1 VVTLLGVDLEQ
12 DADVVVT
19 VVRPAAEAPAILAR
33 LQSELPA
40 LRGYASSYLAPLI
53 YAGEADGALFAVRSY
68 VAGTTLSERLREG
81 PLPVAEAVALARD
94 AMLGL
99 QAMHDCG
106 LLHRELE
113 PASIIMRSDGTAR
126 GVLVYTGLSRASRL
140 SELGELP
147 MEAAYYASPE
157 EAGLLHRNV
166 DARSD
171 LYSAGAVLF
180 ESLCGRPAF
189 DGASVNEVLRRHV
202 AGTEPSLRSIRAEV
216 PPALDEVVRRLLRT
230 EANDRYP
237 SATAVAFDLTR
248 VLAALQRGN
257 EAGIGADPGRVSQG
271 ELAEPAFV
279 GRERELTALHLAL
292 EEARRGHSSLILVEA
307 ESGVGKSRLLDELAR
322 QGDQDEAWVLRGA
335 GRERA
340 PQSAPGLL
348 DGVLATIVGRIA
360 LDRPFRDLLSARLRD
375 DEQAIATAM
384 PELAAA
390 LGFDPVGDLAA
401 ESFARARTVRAFT
414 LLLAALGTEERPAL
428 VLLDDCQWADDL
440 TVALLEQWPEQAGVA
455 RAAGEGLHSLIVA
468 SFSTEEVAS
477 DHVLRSIPGAAPVGL
492 PMLDR
497 GEVAQLVSSMTDKVP
512 EEACE
517 LVQQVSGG
525 SPFMAAEVLR
535 GLVETSSLVPELGG
549 WRIDPER
556 MADAQSSRRAARVV
570 GRRLDQLAANVL
582 DLLSVG
588 AVLGRQFAPDAA
600 RELAGQSRA
609 AGEAALAE
617 ARRRHIVWFDSDT
630 GQWSFLHE
638 KLREVLLARLPE
650 HEQRMLHLTIALSI
664 EAADPERVAELA
676 AHFDAAGDPARAL
689 PYALRAAA
697 DARSR
702 HMLEVAERYY
712 RIAKRGADPRDAA
725 VQRLVNEG
733 LADVAMLRGKY
744 AEAGEH
750 LSAAALA
757 CETELARAQVEG
769 KRGSLALKRGD
780 VDTAV
785 TTLDDALRLLGE
797 RVPRARS
804 GFLVGLIAQTFFQI
818 LHTLLPRV
826 FLGRRELE
834 HAERD
839 LLVSRL
845 LSELARAHWF
855 GSGRV
860 RCFWAQL
867 RGMNLIECY
876 PPTEALA
883 QAYSDHA
890 AAMTM
895 IPYFTRGIDYGER
908 SLAVRRGFGDALGAA
923 QSEQFL
929 GVVLYSASRF
939 EEALEHCRSA
949 LATLERTGHE
959 SALSTASWHVAL
971 SLYRLGRLPEAVD
984 ASRSVYRAATALGDV
999 QASGIGLCAWAK
1011 AAGGEIPAE
1020 PVRDALAALSS
1031 DVQTSAEVLQ
1041 AEALRLLRIGE
1052 PTAAVRALERADA
1065 LVRRAGLRQEYVSS
1079 VLPWLATA
1087 LRMQLADTTE
1097 LAPYRR
1103 RRIARRA
1110 RRAARR
1116 ALRRSS
1122 RYRNNLPH
1130 ALRELG
1136 LLAATDGR
1144 ARRARHL
1151 LDRSLRIAEQ
1161 QGAAREYAL
1170 TLRARGELGV
1180 ALGWPEGSTEHARA
1194 RWLLDPAKAESASR
1208 SEQEP
1213 TLSLADRFATLLDA
1227 GRSIASGLTRDAVFA
1242 AVHEAAIALLRAQ
1255 HCTVFA
1261 VAQVGERTVLRPVAG
1276 AAEDDDSRAA
1286 VAVALRIGEPV
1297 VTEADLRAAGEPETG
1312 RSTLCAT
1319 VLVRGRAEACLH
1331 VSHDGVGGL
1340 FGEQERQLAAYIV
1353 TLAGAALEN
1362 AQGFAEAQELSRSL
1376 ELRVHERTA
1385 ELSASKEEMA
1395 ATLSLLSATL
1405 ESTTDGILVVDAL
1418 GRIVSHNRKFGDM
1431 WRMPLEVLA
1440 ARDDEQMIA
1449 CAVEQLVDANS
1460 FLTKIRELDED
1471 PEAES
1476 YDLLEFNDGRMFER
1490 YSIPQR
1496 IGGRCVGRVWSFRD
1510 VTLQKQSER
1519 ELEHLANHDGLT
1531 GLMSRRRFEQEVERT
1546 LGQISRYGGRAAAMI
1561 LDVDN
1566 FKYVNDTLGHGA
1578 GDELIR
1584 SVAQLLA
1591 GRLRTSDVV
1600 ARLGGDEFAVLLRE
1614 VDAATAQQVAVDV
1627 LTAIRHHTAFIAGQ
1641 RISMTVSIGV
1651 ALLED
1656 DVGDASQLMAD
1667 ADLAMYEAKRGGRD
1681 GVSIYTPERARAA
1694 RLEARLS
1701 WAERLREALENDS
1714 FVLYA
1719 QPILDLRSDEITR
1732 HEVLLR
1738 MPGEEGEAL
1747 MPETFLPSAERLGI
1761 GPAIDRWV
1769 VARAI
1774 RELGSWTGRGRS
1786 HSLEI
1791 NLSGSSIGD
1800 PELPALIGA
1809 EIEAAGI
1816 DPGRLIFEV
1825 TETATIANMDEA
1837 KRFTAAVTE
1846 LGCKFALD
1854 DFGTGFGSFYYLKH
1868 LPVDYLKIDG
1878 DFVDDL
1884 EANDVD
1890 RLVVNA
1896 IVHLARGMGK
1906 KTIAEHVQDAG
1917 MLEQVRRCGI
1927 DYAQGY
1933 HIGLPAPLSELARVL
1948 SGSVPR

>member
-19 VVRPAAEAPAILAR
+19 VLRPAAEEPAILAR
-33 LQSELPA
+33 LQSELLA
-40 LRGYASSYLAPLI
+40 LRGYASSHLAPLI

-68 VAGTTLSERLREG
+68 VAGTTLSELLRDG

-113 PASIIMRSDGTAR
+113 PASIIMRSDGTGR
-126 GVLVYTGLSRASRL
+126 GVLVYAGLSRAGRL

-147 MEAAYYASPE
+147 IEAAYYASPE

-166 DARSD
+166 DERSD

-202 AGTEPSLRSIRAEV
+202 AGAEPSLRSIRAEV

-230 EANDRYP
+230 EASDRYP

-248 VLAALQRGN
+248 VLAALARGN
-257 EAGIGADPGRVSQG
+257 EAGIGADPGRVSPP

-279 GRERELTALHLAL
+279 GRERELEALHFAL
-292 EEARRGHSSLILVEA
+292 EEARGGHSSLVLLEA
-307 ESGVGKSRLLDELAR
+307 ESGAGKSRLLDELAR
-322 QGDQDEAWVLRGA
+322 HGDHDEAWVLRGA
-335 GRERA
+335 GREPA
-340 PQSAPGLL
+340 PQSPAGPL
-348 DGVLATIVGRIA
+348 DGVLAATIGRIA
-360 LDRPFRDLLSARLRD
+360 VDRPFRGLLSARLRD
-375 DEQAIATAM
+375 DERTIATAM

-401 ESFARARTVRAFT
+401 ESFAPARMLRAFT
-414 LLLAALGTEERPAL
+414 LLLSALGTVQRPAI

-440 TVALLEQWPEQAGVA
+440 TLALLEQWSEQAS
-455 RAAGEGLHSLIVA
+455 AASEGLHVLIVA
-468 SFSTEEVAS
+468 SFSTKEVAP
-477 DHVLRSIPGAAPVGL
+477 DHVLRSIPGATPVRL

-497 GEVAQLVSSMTDKVP
+497 GEVAQLVSSMADGVP

-517 LVQQVSGG
+517 LVQLASSG

-535 GLVETSSLVPELGG
+535 GLVEAGTLVPELGG

-556 MADAQSSRRAARVV
+556 MADAQSSRRAAHVV
-570 GRRLDQLAANVL
+570 GRRLDQLPANVL

-600 RELAGQSRA
+600 SELAGQSTA
-609 AGEAALAE
+609 ASEAALAE
-617 ARRRHIVWFDSDT
+617 ARRCHIVWFDSET
-630 GQWSFLHE
+630 GQCSFLHE
-638 KLREVLLARLPE
+638 KLREALLARLPGPE
-650 HEQRMLHLTIALSI
+650 RRKLHLRAALSI
-664 EAADPERVAELA
+664 QAADPERVSELA

-689 PYALRAAA
+689 PYALRAVA

-702 HMLEVAERYY
+702 HALEDAERYY

-733 LADVAMLRGKY
+733 LADVAMLRGNY
-744 AEAGEH
+744 AEAGER

-757 CETELARAQVEG
+757 CETELARAQIEG
-769 KRGSLALKRGD
+769 KRGSLALRRGD
-780 VDTAV
+780 VDAAV
-785 TTLDDALRLLGE
+785 RTLDAALRLLGE
-797 RVPRARS
+797 RVPRRRS
-804 GFLVGLIAQTFFQI
+804 GFLVGLIGQTFFQV

-826 FLGRRELE
+826 FLGRCELE

-867 RGMNLIECY
+867 AGMNLIERY
-876 PPTEALA
+876 PPTGELA

-895 IPYFTRGIDYGER
+895 IPYFRRAIAYGER
-908 SLAVRRGFGDALGAA
+908 SLAVRRGFDDALGAA
-923 QSEQFL
+923 QSEQL
-929 GVVLYSASRF
+929 QGVVLYSASRF
-939 EEALEHCRSA
+939 EEALERCRSA
-949 LATLERTGHE
+949 LATLQRTGHQ

-971 SLYRLGRLPEAVD
+971 SLYRLGRLPEAIE
-984 ASRSVYRAATALGDV
+984 ASRNVYRAATALGDV

-1011 AAGGEIPAE
+1011 AADGEIPAE

-1041 AEALRLLRIGE
+1041 AEALRLLQVGD
-1052 PTAAVRALERADA
+1052 PTAAVQALERADA

-1087 LRMQLADTTE
+1087 LRMQLTGTTE
-1097 LAPYRR
+1097 LAPHQR

-1151 LDRSLRIAEQ
+1151 LDRSLRVAEQ
-1161 QGAAREYAL
+1161 QRAAQEYAL

-1180 ALGWPEGSTEHARA
+1180 ALGWPEGAAELARA
-1194 RWLLDPAKAESASR
+1194 SWLLDPAKSESASR

-1227 GRSIASGLTRDAVFA
+1227 GRSIASGLTRDTVFA

-1255 HCTVFA
+1255 HCTVFS
-1261 VAQVGERTVLRPVAG
+1261 VAEVGERLVLRPVAG
-1276 AAEDDDSRAA
+1276 AAEDDESRAA
-1286 VAVALRIGEPV
+1286 VAVALQIGEPV

-1319 VLVRGRAEACLH
+1319 VLVRGRPEACLH
-1331 VSHDGVGGL
+1331 VSHRGVGGL
-1340 FGEQERQLAAYIV
+1340 FREQERQLAAYIV

-1362 AQGFAEAQELSRSL
+1362 ARGFAEAQELSRSL

-1418 GRIVSHNRKFGDM
+1418 GRIVSQNRKFGDM
-1431 WRMPLEVLA
+1431 WRMPPEVLA
-1440 ARDDEQMIA
+1440 ARDHEQMIA

-1476 YDLLEFNDGRMFER
+1476 YDVLEFTDGRMFER
-1490 YSIPQR
+1490 YSLPQR

-1510 VTLQKQSER
+1510 VTLQRQSER

-1531 GLMSRRRFEQEVERT
+1531 GLMSRRRFEQEVEHT
-1546 LGQISRYGGRAAAMI
+1546 LAHVSRYGGRAAAMI
-1561 LDVDN
+1561 LDIDN

-1627 LTAIRHHTAFIAGQ
+1627 LTAVRHHTAFIAGQ

-1656 DVGDASQLMAD
+1656 GADDASQLIAD

-1681 GVSIYTPERARAA
+1681 GVSIYTPERARKA

-1701 WAERLREALENDS
+1701 WAERLREALENDG

-1719 QPILDLRSDEITR
+1719 QPILDLRSDEVTR

-1738 MPGEEGEAL
+1738 MPGEDGAPL
-1747 MPETFLPSAERLGI
+1747 TPETFLPSAERLGI

-1774 RELGSWTGRGRS
+1774 RELGSWTGRGRL

-1800 PELPALIGA
+1800 PELPVLIGA

-1884 EANDVD
+1884 EANDID

-1896 IVHLARGMGK
+1896 IVQLARGMGK

-1933 HIGLPAPLSELARVL
+1933 HIGLPAPLSDLARVL